1 MKMSYI
7 VRYLICTLLVC
18 VTIGISSVLT
28 NPTHAASSV
37 MVSQQET
44 TSFNMEFS
52 GVGGFPQNARD
63 AALNKKVRF
72 EQENAV
78 SCTIY
83 DEAYIFDP
91 GGTFNVAIL
100 YTTCTPR

>member
-28 NPTHAASSV
+28 IPTHAASSV
-37 MVSQQET
+37 IVSQQET
-44 TSFNMEFS
+44 TSFNMEFY
-52 GVGGFPQNARD
+52 GVGTFPQNARNV
-63 AALNKKVRF
+63 ALNEKVRF

-78 SCTIY
+78 SCAVY

-91 GGTFNVAIL
+91 AGMFNVAIL